1 MRSDRFFLA
10 AGLAYGLVFVFATPP
25 FQVPDEPAHFYRAYA
40 VSEGTLSAQSLDGG
54 VGAVL
59 PDSLEELGAGYK
71 RDLAFH
77 PERKVAPERI
87 LRSLEAPLD
96 AGRRRFVDFRTS
108 AQFTPVPYLPQA
120 AGIAVA
126 RWLGAPA
133 LGLLYAA
140 RLANLLAAT
149 FLIAIGLRRLPSYAW
164 LLTMLA
170 LTPMAV
176 FLRASASADAL
187 GTTVAFLLA
196 GTAARLAWGEEEQG
210 RWRDVA
216 VLTACSAALCLSK
229 PVYVPLALVVLL
241 IPAARFPGGRRGPA
255 LLLFGAVTA
264 AAFGLGMA
272 TAGAVDV
279 PVRVDVPVDRARQIE
294 SALAEPF
301 RVAWI
306 ITEDYL
312 HLGRRYVAQ
321 VVGQLGWLDA
331 NLPKPL
337 LWGYAALLGLLAL
350 FDTRRTV
357 AVSPGQR
364 LLLVLV
370 ALATLALV
378 SASQYATWTP
388 YGADYV
394 EGIQGRY
401 FLPLAPA
408 VAWILH
414 TRRFQADRLD
424 RLPDQLPDQILP
436 WLSLLSFA
444 AALWTVIGR
453 YYLSS

>member
-1 MRSDRFFLA
+1 MRPDRFFLV
-10 AGLAYGLVFVFATPP
+10 AGLVYGLVFVFATPP

-40 VSEGTLSAQSLDGG
+40 VSEGNPSARIGDGG
-54 VGAVL
+54 LGAVL
-59 PDSLEELGAGYK
+59 PASLEELGIGLK
-71 RDLAFH
+71 GDLPFY
-77 PERKVAPERI
+77 PERRIAPETI
-87 LRSLEAPLD
+87 LRALRVPLEEE
-96 AGRRRFVDFRTS
+96 RRRFTDYRTS

-120 AGIAVA
+120 AGIAMA

-133 LGLLYAA
+133 LYLLYAA

-149 FLIAIGLRRLPSYAW
+149 VLIAIGLRRLPSYGW

-170 LTPMAV
+170 LTPMAL

-187 GTTVAFLLA
+187 STAVAFLLA

-210 RWRDVA
+210 RRRSIGDMA

-229 PVYVPLALVVLL
+229 PVYVPLACLALL
-241 IPAARFPGGRRGPA
+241 IPAARLPGGRRGPA
-255 LLLFGAVTA
+255 LLVFAAVTV
-264 AAFGLGMA
+264 AAFGVGMA
-272 TAGAVDV
+272 TAGAVDI
-279 PVRVDVPVDRARQIE
+279 PVRLDAPVDRDRQIE
-294 SALAEPF
+294 SALQEPL
-301 RVAWI
+301 RVVRI

-312 HLGRRYVAQ
+312 HRGRRYVAQ

-350 FDTRRTV
+350 VDTRPTV

-364 LLLVLV
+364 LLLILA
-370 ALATLALV
+370 ALATMALV

-401 FLPLAPA
+401 FIPLAPA
-408 VAWILH
+408 AAWIFH
-414 TRRFQADRLD
+414 ARRSQMGRLD
-424 RLPDQLPDQILP
+424 RRLDQILP
-436 WLSLLSFA
+436 WLSLLSIA
-444 AALWTVIGR
+444 TALWTVLHR
-453 YYLSS
+453 YYGIG